1 MTPYIEEARRLLRIA
16 ERDYQT
22 FAILRSHPDSP
33 LASTC
38 FHAQQCVEKALK
50 AVLSAREVFFRRT
63 HDLEEITNLLAE
75 AGLTPPFSVDDYR
88 RLSPYAVEMRYDDQ
102 VIQLITLEEAAA
114 MASQTLRWAA
124 GLVAPADT

>member
-1 MTPYIEEARRLLRIA
+1 MTPFIEEARRLLRIA

-50 AVLSAREVFFRRT
+50 AVLSAQQVFFRRT
-63 HDLEEITNLLAE
+63 HDLEEITNLLTE
-75 AGLTPPFSVDDYR
+75 AGLTPPFSIDDYR

-102 VIQLITLEEAAA
+102 VIPLLTLEEAVEMAA
-114 MASQTLRWAA
+114 RTLAWASDAITGQEK
-124 GLVAPADT
+124 